1 MTKPQLSQGT
11 LAAYNFYTRN
21 AVSTWAYRP
30 KESYSDMTEYHGYES
45 VHDPK
50 VLIGIVDDD
59 DDDDPGTC

>member
-1 MTKPQLSQGT
+1 
-11 LAAYNFYTRN
+11 
-21 AVSTWAYRP
+21 
-30 KESYSDMTEYHGYES
+30 MTEYHGYES